1 MPPGLNNDTRTSD
14 ELRALA
20 TWYREY
26 AETADNP
33 MIWDYRLTT
42 AEDLERQAS
51 DLEVREP
58 YLTVNA
64 SKNAHGT
71 VPYLAVRP
79 VS

>member
-1 MPPGLNNDTRTSD
+1 VFPPEEYRALMSPGLNNDARTSD

-26 AETADNP
+26 AETAGNP

-58 YLTVNA
+58 
-64 SKNAHGT
+64 
-71 VPYLAVRP
+71 VPHR
-79 VS
+79 